1 MMRNRFDEQ
10 LEELNRELILMGAM
24 CEEAIALSVHSALDE
39 EPEGRRESDRP
50 AEKVAELEINI
61 DRQEREIESLCMRL
75 LLRQQPV
82 AGDLRIISAA
92 LKMISDMER
101 IGDQA
106 ADIAEMSD
114 FIRRGGAGHRV
125 HLRQMA
131 REAVKMVTD
140 SVDSFVHRDV
150 DAARAVIAYDDV
162 VDALFDK
169 IKGELVGL
177 IAEDSKN
184 GETYLDLLM
193 AAKYFERIGDHATN
207 IAEWVEYSVTG
218 KHGNEAEFNI

>member
-1 MMRNRFDEQ
+1 MRNRFDEQ

-24 CEEAIALSVHSALDE
+24 CEEVIALSVHSALDE

-50 AEKVAELEINI
+50 AEKVAELETSI

-114 FIRRGGAGHRV
+114 FIRNGGAGHRV

-169 IKGELVGL
+169 IKGELVEL

-218 KHGNEAEFNI
+218 KHGNEAGFNI

>member
-39 EPEGRRESDRP
+39 EPEGRRESD
-50 AEKVAELEINI
+50 
-61 DRQEREIESLCMRL
+61 MRL